1 MRMGIWNACFLNR
14 GDGTTM
20 KKISIL
26 LVDDEIEVLE
36 VLCLRLERRGLD
48 VHMADSGEKAL
59 AMLAELPVNIVLL
72 DVKMP
77 NMDGIAV
84 LGRIRSDF
92 PQIGV
97 IMLSGHADMQV
108 AAHGLEMGA
117 FSYLLKPVDIDSLCH
132 KIEDACQQM
141 QLDSSAT
148 AKKA

>member
-1 MRMGIWNACFLNR
+1 
-14 GDGTTM
+14 M
-20 KKISIL
+20 KNISIL

-36 VLCLRLERRGLD
+36 VLCLRLERRGLK
-48 VHMADSGEKAL
+48 VHTADSGEKAL
-59 AMLAELPVNIVLL
+59 KKLAETPVNIVLL

-77 NMDGIAV
+77 LMDGIAV

-92 PQIGV
+92 PQVGV

-141 QLDSSAT
+141 RFESST
-148 AKKA
+148 TFKKT